1 MKEIYKTLRH
11 KVTEEYGAFG
21 LKRIVSSKG
30 VPVLY
35 PKEIT
40 WQEVKNAGFENI
52 KEYMVIG
59 VAVEIM

>member
-11 KVTEEYGAFG
+11 KVTEKYGAFAPD
-21 LKRIVSSKG
+21 RIITSN